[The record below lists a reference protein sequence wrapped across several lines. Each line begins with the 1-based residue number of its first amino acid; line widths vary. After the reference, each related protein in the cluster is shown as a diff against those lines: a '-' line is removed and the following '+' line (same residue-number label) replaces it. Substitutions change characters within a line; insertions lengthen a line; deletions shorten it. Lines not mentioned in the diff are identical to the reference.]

1 MFDDENADYS
11 AYDEYSKFMENNME
25 STIYTR
31 IGQALES
38 TGVIDTV
45 LAYDAEEE
53 QVLIQAG
60 FIRCGSTMV
69 NGEIVD
75 VYKKSKERKVF
86 KIDVGEL
93 QPGEAIE
100 YFDKVKSY
108 LNDRIDD
115 TKIYYKDK
123 LMDAAYD
130 PLSILEDY
138 FFPGSTPK
146 ETDKPYLTTWGR
158 NMENKNN
165 KK

>member
-1 MFDDENADYS
+1 
-11 AYDEYSKFMENNME
+11 MENN
-25 STIYTR
+25 IYTR
-31 IGQALES
+31 IGQTLES

-45 LAYDAEEE
+45 LAYDADEEK
-53 QVLIQAG
+53 VLTEAG

-86 KIDVGEL
+86 NIDVGEL

-100 YFDKVKSY
+100 YLDKVKSY
-108 LNDRIDD
+108 LNERIVG

-123 LMDAAYD
+123 LMDAAYN

-146 ETDKPYLTTWGR
+146 ETDKPYLTSWGR
-158 NMENKNN
+158 NMENKND